1 MFWLFKDANYPFMQW
16 RRIAF
21 AISSIAILL
30 VVASIAMRGG
40 LRYSIDF
47 TGGTLIQLDFE
58 QPVEVG
64 TLRSVLESLPGLT
77 SSEVQ
82 RFGDPSDVVIRAQV
96 PVGEEE
102 NFGRRIEAQLR
113 QAPELQGQT
122 FTVVR
127 TEAVGP
133 KIGAELKGQSVRAI
147 LYALILILIYIAV
160 RFEPKFGVAAVIAT
174 LHDVI
179 LSIGAFSLMDKEIS
193 LAVVAAFLTIIGYSL
208 NDTIVVFD
216 RIREDLRSMRRERY
230 VSVVNAAV
238 NQTLSRTIITS
249 GTTLVVV
256 LFLFFMG
263 GGVIHDF
270 AFALLIGIIIGTYS
284 SIFVGAPLLIEW
296 KRRIEDR
303 RGTTPRAK
311 TKKKAQATSRA

>member
-1 MFWLFKDANYPFMQW
+1 MLWLFKDANYPFMQW

-21 AISSIAILL
+21 AISSIAILV

-58 QPVEVG
+58 QPVDVG

-102 NFGRRIEAQLR
+102 NFGRRMEALLREAPQLEN
-113 QAPELQGQT
+113 QS

-133 KIGAELKGQSVRAI
+133 KIGAELKGQSARAI

-174 LHDVI
+174 LHDVV
-179 LSIGAFSLMDKEIS
+179 LSIGVFSLMNKEIS

-249 GTTLVVV
+249 GTTLIVV
-256 LFLFFMG
+256 LFLFFLG

-303 RGTTPRAK
+303 GTTPRGK

>member
-1 MFWLFKDANYPFMQW
+1 M
-16 RRIAF
+16 
-21 AISSIAILL
+21 
-30 VVASIAMRGG
+30 
-40 LRYSIDF
+40 
-47 TGGTLIQLDFE
+47 
-58 QPVEVG
+58 
-64 TLRSVLESLPGLT
+64 
-77 SSEVQ
+77 
-82 RFGDPSDVVIRAQV
+82 
-96 PVGEEE
+96 
-102 NFGRRIEAQLR
+102 
-113 QAPELQGQT
+113 
-122 FTVVR
+122 
-127 TEAVGP
+127 
-133 KIGAELKGQSVRAI
+133 
-147 LYALILILIYIAV
+147 
-160 RFEPKFGVAAVIAT
+160 
-174 LHDVI
+174 
-179 LSIGAFSLMDKEIS
+179 LSIGAFSLLDKEIS

-238 NQTLSRTIITS
+238 NQTLSRTVITS
-249 GTTLVVV
+249 GTTLIVV

-303 RGTTPRAK
+303 TTPRAK

>member
-1 MFWLFKDANYPFMQW
+1 M
-16 RRIAF
+16 
-21 AISSIAILL
+21 
-30 VVASIAMRGG
+30 
-40 LRYSIDF
+40 
-47 TGGTLIQLDFE
+47 
-58 QPVEVG
+58 
-64 TLRSVLESLPGLT
+64 RSVLESLPGLT

-102 NFGRRIEAQLR
+102 DFGRRIEAQLR

-133 KIGAELKGQSVRAI
+133 KIGAELKGQSARAI

-174 LHDVI
+174 LHDVV
-179 LSIGAFSLMDKEIS
+179 LSIGAFSLLDKEIS

-238 NQTLSRTIITS
+238 NQTLSRTVITS
-249 GTTLVVV
+249 GTTLIVV

>member
-21 AISSIAILL
+21 VISSVAILV

-58 QPVEVG
+58 QPVDVG

-102 NFGRRIEAQLR
+102 NFGRRIEALLREAPQLEN
-113 QAPELQGQT
+113 QS

-133 KIGAELKGQSVRAI
+133 KIGAELKGQSARAI

-174 LHDVI
+174 LHDVV
-179 LSIGAFSLMDKEIS
+179 LSIGVFSLMNKEIS

-249 GTTLVVV
+249 GTTLIVV
-256 LFLFFMG
+256 LFLFFLG

-284 SIFVGAPLLIEW
+284 SIFIGAPLLIEW

-303 RGTTPRAK
+303 GTTPRGK